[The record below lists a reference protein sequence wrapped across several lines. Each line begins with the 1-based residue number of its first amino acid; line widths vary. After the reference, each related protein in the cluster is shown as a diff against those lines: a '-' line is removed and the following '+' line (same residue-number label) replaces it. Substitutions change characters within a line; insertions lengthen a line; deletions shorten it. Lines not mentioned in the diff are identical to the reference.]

1 MGAMQKRSKLL
12 TNPAVRS
19 SRREDAGKVAAGA
32 DAVVVTAW
40 MLLPRGFDENGRRVV
55 GSSEGGPA

>member
-19 SRREDAGKVAAGA
+19 NRKEDAGKVATGV
-32 DAVVVTAW
+32 DAVVVTGVQASFQ
-40 MLLPRGFDENGRRVV
+40 RGFDENG
-55 GSSEGGPA
+55 